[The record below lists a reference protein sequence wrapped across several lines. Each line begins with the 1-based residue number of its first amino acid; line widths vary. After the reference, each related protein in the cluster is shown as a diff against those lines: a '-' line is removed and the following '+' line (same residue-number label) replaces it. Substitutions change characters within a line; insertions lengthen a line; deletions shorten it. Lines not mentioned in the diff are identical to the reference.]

1 MKLIHKIFPESK
13 NNFLHTNVFFFF
25 FYLGF
30 LSISI
35 HKSQD
40 NRGRGR
46 PILSTAL
53 AHTKA
58 KTLLY
63 HILPLQENL
72 DITRTI
78 TDESLSLHIAN
89 DWNRTRNPL
98 VSRRKSLI
106 TKLCTLTWAMCPKL
120 RVLFTLK
127 RLALRE
133 ETAFRIR
140 KFFFM
145 TNRNF
150 RVDPDVA

>member
-13 NNFLHTNVFFFF
+13 NNFLHTFVFFF

-63 HILPLQENL
+63 HILPLQENW

-78 TDESLSLHIAN
+78 TDESLSLHITN

-106 TKLCTLTWAMCPKL
+106 TKLCTLIWAMCPKL